1 MSYEKENVKLES
13 PNLYERMGL
22 NLLADWMNT
31 PRYSKEQKYP
41 TASILKTIAKNKYG
55 YDSTMINKSS
65 VKNLITDY
73 LIGNNKP
80 LLDSLGM
87 GLQEE
92 HLPNPYNKFELNSDQ
107 LAELITQVEIKY
119 DLFTDEGESIR
130 DSIISNKG
138 LEFNNLRQSVWDL
151 IGVK

>member
-1 MSYEKENVKLES
+1 MSYEKENVKLEDV
-13 PNLYERMGL
+13 NFHERLGA
-22 NLLADWMNT
+22 NLLSDWMNT

-41 TASILKTIAKNKYG
+41 TANILKTIAKNKYG
-55 YDSTMINKSS
+55 YNSSMINKKS
-65 VKNLITDY
+65 VQKLVTDY
-73 LIGNNKP
+73 LAGNNRS

-92 HLPNPYNKFELNSDQ
+92 YMPNKYNKFELNSDQ

-151 IGVK
+151 IGK